1 MRKRMFG
8 AFALVAMM
16 LTLSSPSPAFG
27 RHPEI
32 EDALRSLDRA
42 KMHLEKAA
50 HDFGGHR
57 VDAIRAIDEA
67 ERQLNLCLQY

>member
-1 MRKRMFG
+1 MNKILG

-32 EDALRSLDRA
+32 EDAIHALDRA
-42 KMHLEKAA
+42 KMHLA
-50 HDFGGHR
+50 HASHNFGGHR
-57 VDAIRAIDEA
+57 DDAIHAIDEA
-67 ERQLNLCLQY
+67 ERQLNICLQY